1 MILAVAALLLQFGP
15 AVPAMP
21 AAAAAAAK
29 AAEPAPTISAP
40 SLPDAP
46 APSSLTPN
54 ATPDAQPGAAS
65 MSSSQTAQHAPA
77 SLRFASL
84 DPAGN
89 DTGTLSTIRIPERNA
104 KPFNPVSPE
113 AVPSR
118 KTWLMLS
125 IAEHSAATF
134 DAYSTRRAL
143 ENGAH
148 EADPIM
154 RPFAGSPA
162 IYAAI
167 QVCPLVADFAARKM
181 QRSQNNF
188 VRHTWWLPQAVG
200 AGVYLFSG
208 AHNMQVAGE
217 R

>member
-1 MILAVAALLLQFGP
+1 MIFAVAALMLHFGP

-29 AAEPAPTISAP
+29 AAAPAPTISTT
-40 SLPDAP
+40 SLPDALLP
-46 APSSLTPN
+46 SNLAPS
-54 ATPDAQPGAAS
+54 ATAPAQPAGPS
-65 MSSSQTAQHAPA
+65 LSQTTQHTMPV
-77 SLRFASL
+77 LHASL
-84 DPAGN
+84 DSAGN
-89 DTGTLSTIRIPERNA
+89 DTGALSSIHIPDPNF
-104 KPFNPVSPE
+104 KPVTRVGVES
-113 AVPSR
+113 VPSR

-125 IAEHSAATF
+125 IAQHSAATF

-143 ENGAH
+143 DNGAR
-148 EADPIM
+148 EADPLM

-167 QVCPLVADFAARKM
+167 QVFPVVCNYTARKM

-188 VRHTWWLPQAVG
+188 VRHTWWLPQTVG
-200 AGVYLFSG
+200 TGVYLFSG
-208 AHNMQVAGE
+208 AHNMQVAGQ

>member
-1 MILAVAALLLQFGP
+1 MILAVAALMLQFGS
-15 AVPAMP
+15 AAPAMP

-46 APSSLTPN
+46 KPAHLTSN
-54 ATPDAQPGAAS
+54 ATPDAQPSATSLSAEAPEHTPAAV
-65 MSSSQTAQHAPA
+65 
-77 SLRFASL
+77 RFASL
-84 DPAGN
+84 DAAGN

-104 KPFNPVSPE
+104 KPFIPVNPES
-113 AVPSR
+113 VPSR

-134 DAYSTRRAL
+134 DAYSTRRAIA
-143 ENGAH
+143 NGAH
-148 EADPIM
+148 EVDPVM
-154 RPFAGSPA
+154 RPFANSPA

-167 QVCPLVADFAARKM
+167 QVCPLVLDFTARKM

-200 AGVYLFSG
+200 TGVYLFSG
-208 AHNMQVAGE
+208 AHNMRVAGQH
-217 R
+217 